1 MGQFFLRWLVVLDS
15 ITSLV
20 QFPFSFELYP
30 PMIRILLVDDQSLI
44 QQALSTLLNLEPD
57 LEIVGTAE
65 NGETAIAQFTQLQP
79 DVVLMDMRMPIMN
92 GCQATQTICQQYPQ
106 ANILILSTHD
116 DGDDVMNALQAGAN
130 GYLLKDMLSDELAQA
145 IRNIHQ
151 GYTQLAPG
159 LINRFI
165 HRSTDTPATTPKTPP
180 PTGNL
185 TPKELEVTQ
194 LIGSGASNREIAQQL
209 FISESTVKTHVNSIF
224 TRLGLKNRSQVAIYA
239 NRHLLDCG

>member
-1 MGQFFLRWLVVLDS
+1 
-15 ITSLV
+15 
-20 QFPFSFELYP
+20 
-30 PMIRILLVDDQSLI
+30 MIRILLVDDQSLI
-44 QQALSTLLNLEPD
+44 RQALSTLLNLEPD

-116 DGDDVMNALQAGAN
+116 DGDDVINALQAGAK

-165 HRSTDTPATTPKTPP
+165 HRSDTPKTTAM
-180 PTGNL
+180 PTTVPLPISNL

-194 LIGSGASNREIAQQL
+194 LIGLGASNREIAQKL
-209 FISESTVKTHVNSIF
+209 FITENTVKTHVNNIF
-224 TRLGLKNRSQVAIYA
+224 NRLGLKNRSQVAIYA

>member
-1 MGQFFLRWLVVLDS
+1 
-15 ITSLV
+15 
-20 QFPFSFELYP
+20 
-30 PMIRILLVDDQSLI
+30 MIRILLVDDQSLI
-44 QQALSTLLNLEPD
+44 RQALSTLLNLETD

-65 NGETAIAQFTQLQP
+65 NGEIAIAQFAQLQP

-116 DGDDVMNALQAGAN
+116 DGDDVINALQAGAK
-130 GYLLKDMLSDELAQA
+130 GYLLKDMLSDDLAQA

-165 HRSTDTPATTPKTPP
+165 HRSADTPTPSKILPTPTAEALP
-180 PTGNL
+180 IANL
-185 TPKELEVTQ
+185 TPKELEVSQ
-194 LIGSGASNREIAQQL
+194 LIGSGASNREIAQKL
-209 FISESTVKTHVNSIF
+209 FITENTVKTHVNNIF
-224 TRLGLKNRSQVAIYA
+224 NRLGLKNRSQLAIYA

>member
-1 MGQFFLRWLVVLDS
+1 
-15 ITSLV
+15 
-20 QFPFSFELYP
+20 
-30 PMIRILLVDDQSLI
+30 MIRILLVDDQSLI
-44 QQALSTLLNLEPD
+44 RQALSTLLNLEPD

-92 GCQATQTICQQYPQ
+92 GCQATQAICQQYPE

-116 DGDDVMNALQAGAN
+116 DGDDVINALQAGAK

-159 LINRFI
+159 LIDRFI
-165 HRSTDTPATTPKTPP
+165 HRSDTPKILPMPTPGSLPIS
-180 PTGNL
+180 NL
-185 TPKELEVTQ
+185 TPKELEVTR
-194 LIGSGASNREIAQQL
+194 LIGSGASNQEIAQQL
-209 FISESTVKTHVNSIF
+209 FIAESTVKTHVTSIF
-224 TRLGLKNRSQVAIYA
+224 NRLGLKNRSQVAIYA